1 MTHHHLP
8 TILVIIGITGDLSRR
23 YLLPAIEQI
32 AAAGELPHEF
42 RIVGTTRQQMTKED
56 ILRETHSRTSFLEQ
70 HLEVHRLDPT
80 KQEDYVSLQAVLE
93 SIEKT
98 FSASAQRLFY
108 LSVPPQV
115 SWPVVELLGATGFSQ
130 LPGTKLLLEKP
141 FGTDLASA
149 EQLIAHTER
158 YFSEEQVYRID
169 HYLAKE
175 MARNL
180 IVFRE
185 ANPLLRHT
193 WHKDFIDRIDIVATE
208 SIDIEGRAGFYEQTG
223 ALRDVM
229 QSHGL
234 QLAALTLMGLA
245 NDAQY
250 DIPVRRLE
258 ALRHLHFATDRPLAD
273 SAIRGQYE
281 GYRTEVNNP
290 DTTVETF
297 VQLTLVS
304 SDPRWEGVPVRI
316 TTGKALPRKQTAIH
330 ITYRNDDGMEP
341 NRLSLRIQPDAGI
354 ELQLWSKTPGYAHK
368 LEKQA
373 LRFSYDDHISK
384 LPDAYEQVLLDAIKS
399 DHTLFTSS
407 DEVRESWRI
416 LASVQAA
423 WAFTE
428 DDLVFYPK
436 GDMPM
441 LPPGSDI

>member
-1 MTHHHLP
+1 MTHHLSP

-42 RIVGTTRQQMTKED
+42 RIVGTTRQEMTKDALLHEID
-56 ILRETHSRTSFLEQ
+56 SQTPFLAR

-80 KQEDYVSLQAVLE
+80 KPKDYVSLQSVLE
-93 SIEKT
+93 NIEET
-98 FSASAQRLFY
+98 FSTPAQRLFY

-115 SWPVVELLGATGFSQ
+115 SWPVVELLGSTGLSDF
-130 LPGTKLLLEKP
+130 PRTKLLLEKP
-141 FGTDLASA
+141 FGADFASA
-149 EQLIAHTER
+149 EQLIAHTDR

-208 SIDIEGRAGFYEQTG
+208 SIDIEGRAAFYEQTG

-245 NDAQY
+245 HDSRH
-250 DIPVRRLE
+250 DIPARRLA
-258 ALRHLHFATDRPLAD
+258 ALRHLHFPLDHPIAD
-273 SAIRGQYE
+273 SAVRGQYD

-290 DTTVETF
+290 HTTVETF
-297 VQLTLVS
+297 AQLTLVS
-304 SDPRWEGVPVRI
+304 SDPRWEGVPIRI
-316 TTGKALPRKQTAIH
+316 TTGKALPDKQTAIH
-330 ITYRNDDGMEP
+330 ITYRTDSGLEP
-341 NRLSLRIQPDAGI
+341 NKLSLRIQPDAGI
-354 ELQLWSKTPGYAHK
+354 EMQLWSKTPGYAHK

-373 LRFSYDDHISK
+373 LRFTYDDHGSK
-384 LPDAYEQVLLDAIKS
+384 LPDAYEQVLLDAIRS
-399 DHTLFTSS
+399 DHTLFASS

-416 LASVQAA
+416 LASVQTA

-428 DDLVFYPK
+428 DDLVLYPK
-436 GDMPM
+436 GSMPVI
-441 LPPGSDI
+441 PTNS